1 MSDRHGCDRVDEG
14 GGVATKLDLG
24 VLPELLGYQLRR
36 AQLAVFQHFAATLG
50 DQGITPGQVG
60 LLVLV
65 SRNPGISQTALANAV
80 GVERST
86 LGEAIDRLVKRRLL
100 VRKRAPRDRR
110 SYALRLSASGE
121 RFLDDLMPRLRAH
134 EEDVAVHLSAD
145 ERETLIALLRR
156 LADGRKGGDSR

>member
-1 MSDRHGCDRVDEG
+1 MG
-14 GGVATKLDLG
+14 TKLDLG

-50 DQGITPGQVG
+50 DRSITPGQVG

-65 SRNPGISQTALANAV
+65 SRNPGISQTALASAV

-100 VRKRAPRDRR
+100 VRKPAPRDRR
-110 SYALRLSASGE
+110 SHALR
-121 RFLDDLMPRLRAH
+121 R
-134 EEDVAVHLSAD
+134 
-145 ERETLIALLRR
+145 
-156 LADGRKGGDSR
+156 